1 MNNYQLNVK
10 QEVFDD
16 IEDIRQFIVSVGSK
30 DLAIQYTEN
39 LIAEIEKLSY
49 LADKMQLSRWKV
61 AKKYHTQARR
71 LITKNRKWSIIYH
84 IQGEFVVVDKIIPSS
99 MMIK

>member
-99 MMIK
+99 MMLK

>member
-1 MNNYQLNVK
+1 MNNYKLNVK

-16 IEDIRQFIVSVGSK
+16 IENIRQFIVSVGSK
-30 DLAIQYTEN
+30 DLAIQYTEY
-39 LIAEIEKLSY
+39 LIAEIEKLTY
-49 LADKMQLSRWKV
+49 LADKMQLSKWKV
-61 AKKYHTQARR
+61 AKKYHPQARR
-71 LITKNRKWSIIYH
+71 LITKNRKWNIVYH

>member
-1 MNNYQLNVK
+1 MNNYQLNVR

-61 AKKYHTQARR
+61 AKKYHPQARR
-71 LITKNRKWSIIYH
+71 LITKNRK
-84 IQGEFVVVDKIIPSS
+84 
-99 MMIK
+99 

>member
-84 IQGEFVVVDKIIPSS
+84 IQGDFVVVDKIIPSS